1 METTSSG
8 SQTKK
13 MVSDIKFE
21 TLENTSS
28 WAGFA
33 VFSTPLR
40 KLPTFGFWQPRPE
53 IFHYQKQKKGLSY

>member
-21 TLENTSS
+21 TLENTRIGVLICCFQYPIEET
-28 WAGFA
+28 ADLRFFA
-33 VFSTPLR
+33 A
-40 KLPTFGFWQPRPE
+40 KA
-53 IFHYQKQKKGLSY
+53 